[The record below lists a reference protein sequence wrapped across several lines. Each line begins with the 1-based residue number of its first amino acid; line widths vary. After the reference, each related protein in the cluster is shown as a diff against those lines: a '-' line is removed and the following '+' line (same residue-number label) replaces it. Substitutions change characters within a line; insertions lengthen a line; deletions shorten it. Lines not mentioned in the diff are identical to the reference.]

1 MHSILPSLLRGDPK
15 ASNSPRIF
23 DQNESCSES
32 YLNPKYILSKRATL
46 KRWRLTVKKHN
57 KTVKNAV
64 FCILWRPTVSKRNA
78 AQHWVLA
85 HSKEC
90 HFYYTN
96 RQRTFH
102 CCLFENLQ
110 DFFFKRLKNTSKSR
124 GKSQKIVSFLGIFKT
139 CKGKIL

>member
-1 MHSILPSLLRGDPK
+1 MIIDIVEIRYLRG
-15 ASNSPRIF
+15 NRQFEYRPRIF

-57 KTVKNAV
+57 KTVKKVV
-64 FCILWRPTVSKRNA
+64 FCIVWRPTVCKPNV

-90 HFYYTN
+90 HFYYMN
-96 RQRTFH
+96 RQRTFNF
-102 CCLFENLQ
+102 CLFENLQ
-110 DFFFKRLKNTSKSR
+110 DFFFKHLKNTLKTYN
-124 GKSQKIVSFLGIFKT
+124 FLAFSPT
-139 CKGKIL
+139 F

>member
-1 MHSILPSLLRGDPK
+1 MNLKFKIMIIYLRGDPK
-15 ASNSPRIF
+15 ASNSPRNF
-23 DQNESCSES
+23 DQNKSCSES

-57 KTVKNAV
+57 KTVKKVV
-64 FCILWRPTVSKRNA
+64 FCIVWRSIVTKPNM

-90 HFYYTN
+90 QLYYLN

-102 CCLFENLQ
+102 FCLFENLQ
-110 DFFFKRLKNTSKSR
+110 GFYFKRLKNTSKSR
-124 GKSQKIVSFLGIFKT
+124 
-139 CKGKIL
+139 

>member
-1 MHSILPSLLRGDPK
+1 MKLLYWRGDRQ
-15 ASNSPRIF
+15 SGYRPRIF
-23 DQNESCSES
+23 DQNECCSKS

-57 KTVKNAV
+57 KTVKKVV
-64 FCILWRPTVSKRNA
+64 FCIVWRCTVSKPND

-90 HFYYTN
+90 HFYCMK

-102 CCLFENLQ
+102 FCLFENLQ

-124 GKSQKIVSFLGIFKT
+124 GKSQKIVSFQGIFQKF
-139 CKGKIL
+139 KEKIL